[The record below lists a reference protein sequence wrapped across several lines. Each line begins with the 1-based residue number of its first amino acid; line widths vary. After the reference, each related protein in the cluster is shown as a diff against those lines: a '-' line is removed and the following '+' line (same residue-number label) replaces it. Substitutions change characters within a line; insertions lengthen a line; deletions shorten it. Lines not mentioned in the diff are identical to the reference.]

1 MERRYTKETRLVQ
14 ASNRKDDRTG
24 AVNAPIYMSTAFEH
38 TGVGESTG
46 YDYART
52 GNPTREVLEETIADL
67 EGGRYG
73 FACSSGMAAIQA
85 VLSLFSQGDD
95 IIASLDLYGGT
106 YRLFREY
113 WPQWGVD
120 VRYVDPRDLQSVESA
135 VKTNTRALFIET
147 PTNPLMQE
155 ADLQALGEIARKHD
169 LLLIVD
175 NTFYT
180 PLLQRPLE
188 SGADI
193 VIHSA
198 TKYLGGH
205 NDVVAGLIV
214 ADDDELGTRLFNI
227 QNGIGMTLGAFDA
240 WLLVRGMKT
249 LSLRMEKHQQN
260 AAAVCKMLGSHPLIT
275 EVLYPGQGGMLSFKV
290 HDERLVD
297 PLLRHLQLVT
307 FAESLGGV
315 ESLMTYPSV
324 QTHADIPEEVRVK
337 NGVTNDLLR
346 LSCGIEN
353 EQDISA
359 DITQALEAAE
369 KQIAGREERYT

>member
-1 MERRYTKETRLVQ
+1 MERNYTRETRLVQ
-14 ASNRKDDRTG
+14 AGNRKDPRTG
-24 AVNAPIYMSTAFEH
+24 AVNAPIYMSTAFQH

-67 EGGRYG
+67 ENGRFG

-85 VLSLFSQGDD
+85 VFSLFSQGDD
-95 IIASLDLYGGT
+95 VIASVDLYGGT

-113 WPQWGVD
+113 WPQWGID
-120 VRYVDPRDLQSVESA
+120 VRYQDPRDLESVRASIKE
-135 VKTNTRALFIET
+135 NTKALFIET

-155 ADLQALGEIARKHD
+155 ADLDALGNIAKEHN
-169 LLLIVD
+169 LLMIVD

-180 PLLQRPLE
+180 PLLQQPLE
-188 SGADI
+188 QGADI

-205 NDVVAGLIV
+205 NDLVAGLV
-214 ADDDELGTRLFNI
+214 VTDDEKLGERLFHI
-227 QNGIGMTLGAFDA
+227 QNGIGMTLGAFDS
-240 WLLVRGMKT
+240 WLLTRGMKT

-260 AAAVCKMLGSHPLIT
+260 AAAVSEVLSTHPLIT
-275 EVLYPGQGGMLSFKV
+275 EVLYPGKGGMLSFKV
-290 HDERLVD
+290 QDERLVD
-297 PLLRHLQLVT
+297 PLLRHLQVVT

-324 QTHADIPEEVRVK
+324 QTHADIPEDVRIA
-337 NGVTNDLLR
+337 NGVTNELMR

-353 EQDISA
+353 HEDIIS
-359 DITQALEAAE
+359 DIKLALEEAE
-369 KQIAGREERYT
+369 RTIQT